1 MGYVDLNQN
10 KRTDWVT
17 PPDCREL
24 LAKMGPLKL
33 DVCTVSANHMEAEQ
47 IYTPETDGLQ
57 QSWDCGGLAWANF
70 PWSRTDSP
78 KWVAKA
84 CDEGDKINANSLCVH
99 CGDPAEGHVQLLK
112 GLNMCKTKGGQARF
126 GAIPEYTAQG
136 CVDSELVLL
145 GPARPDTAWFRRL
158 WGSANAM
165 YLWKGR
171 MTFINPDSG
180 LPCMSFNKKSK
191 KWEKQPVPVPL
202 QLSYWGPRTQL
213 FIDTFMQQG
222 GVHYKNT
229 LLG

>member
-33 DVCTVSANHMEAEQ
+33 DVCTVTENHMRAEQ
-47 IYTPETDGLQ
+47 IYTPEIDGLQ
-57 QSWDCGGLAWANF
+57 QSWDCGGLSWCNF

-84 CDEGDKINANSLCVH
+84 CDEGDKIRER
-99 CGDPAEGHVQLLK
+99 G
-112 GLNMCKTKGGQARF
+112 MCSTCKKHYGTHAHTDYAGGQYIGECDNGEGVFRLR
-126 GAIPEYTAQG
+126 Q
-136 CVDSELVLL
+136 SELVLL
-145 GPARPDTAWFRRL
+145 GPARPDTSWFRRL
-158 WGSANAM
+158 WGSANAI

-180 LPCMSFNKKSK
+180 LPCMSFNKKTK
-191 KWEKQPVPVPL
+191 RWEKQPVPVPL

-213 FIDTFMQQG
+213 FIDTFKQQG
-222 GVHYKNT
+222 GVHYKNI
-229 LLG
+229 LF

>member
-10 KRTDWVT
+10 KRTGWVT
-17 PPDCREL
+17 PQDCREL

-33 DVCTVSANHMEAEQ
+33 DVCTTADNPMNAEQ
-47 IYTPETDGLQ
+47 IYTPEVDGLQ
-57 QSWDCGGLAWANF
+57 QSWNCGGLSWCNF

-84 CDEGDKINANSLCVH
+84 CEEGDKIRKVEPPPCVN
-99 CGDPAEGHVQLLK
+99 CRMD
-112 GLNMCKTKGGQARF
+112 F
-126 GAIPEYTAQG
+126 GRHLTYGRGKITCRDGSDTYQSQR
-136 CVDSELVLL
+136 SELILL

-165 YLWKGR
+165 YFWKGR
-171 MTFINPDSG
+171 QTFINPDSG

-202 QLSYWGPRTQL
+202 QLSYWGPRPDL
-213 FIDTFMQQG
+213 FIDTFMTQG

-229 LLG
+229 FLAG

>member
-33 DVCTVSANHMEAEQ
+33 DVCTVEQNHMGAEQ
-47 IYTPETDGLQ
+47 FYTPLVDGLK
-57 QSWDCGGLAWANF
+57 QSWDCGGLTWCNF

-84 CDEGDKINANSLCVH
+84 CDEGDKIRESVDACAE
-99 CGDPAEGHVQLLK
+99 CGEPSEKHTMNREGIWCEK
-112 GLNMCKTKGGQARF
+112 GDVYRW
-126 GAIPEYTAQG
+126 
-136 CVDSELVLL
+136 DRRELILL

-158 WGSANAM
+158 WGSANAI

-180 LPCMSFNKKSK
+180 LPCMQFNKKSK
-191 KWEKQPVPVPL
+191 KWDKQPVPVPL
-202 QLSYWGPRTQL
+202 QLSYWGPRTHL
-213 FIDTFMQQG
+213 FLDIFMTQG
-222 GVHYKNT
+222 GVHHKNMF
-229 LLG
+229 

>member
-17 PPDCREL
+17 PQDCRDL
-24 LAKMGPLKL
+24 LAQMGPLKL
-33 DVCTVSANHMEAEQ
+33 DVCTVAANHMGAQQ

-57 QSWDCGGLAWANF
+57 QSWLCGGLAWANF

-84 CDEGDKINANSLCVH
+84 CEEGDKIRELSAVYGDNPPCLNCGHNLREDHTHIFHGEAVCEDGKGVYTPNNS
-99 CGDPAEGHVQLLK
+99 E
-112 GLNMCKTKGGQARF
+112 
-126 GAIPEYTAQG
+126 II
-136 CVDSELVLL
+136 LL
-145 GPARPDTAWFRRL
+145 GPARPDTSWFRRL

-165 YLWKGR
+165 YFYKGR

-180 LPCMSFNKKSK
+180 LPCMAFSK
-191 KWEKQPVPVPL
+191 KTKRWEKQPVPVPL

-213 FIDTFMQQG
+213 FIDVFSQQG
-222 GVHYKNT
+222 GVHHINT
-229 LLG
+229 F